1 VGTAKQGLRPELNS
15 VAAAR
20 PPCLERWLAA
30 IQRCSRSAGRFAVTR
45 PPNSSAPRSTWLL
58 GHAAA
63 VFAFLYLPIAVLIVY
78 SFNGQGVGGF
88 PPQGLTLDWYRT
100 LFRDGPIWDSVF
112 NSLQVGLAAMV
123 IALAFGV
130 PAALALDRADFPGK
144 ALFRR
149 LVLLPLILPGII
161 TGLSLLMLF
170 DLIDLKLSLLTI
182 MLGHG
187 TALISVA
194 TTEVFAGLQ
203 KLDRAQ
209 EEASLDLGADYWQTF
224 WRVTVPNLKLPILG
238 AALLIFT
245 LSMDEIAVSFFL
257 IGRDN
262 TLPLEIWGRLRRGI
276 TPEINAVS
284 TIIFVFSLVTIV
296 VWYRLRVRAEG
307 SVEAGTELIASG
319 DPATV

>member
-1 VGTAKQGLRPELNS
+1 VEFSMTNS
-15 VAAAR
+15 R
-20 PPCLERWLAA
+20 
-30 IQRCSRSAGRFAVTR
+30 G
-45 PPNSSAPRSTWLL
+45 PRLL
-58 GHAAA
+58 SIHALV
-63 VFAFLYLPIAVLIVY
+63 VFGFLYLPIGALILY
-78 SFNGQGVGGF
+78 SFNGAGVGGF
-88 PPQGLTLDWYRT
+88 PPRDLTLNWYRL
-100 LFRDGPIWDSVF
+100 LFQDDAIWTSVL
-112 NSLQVGLAAMV
+112 NSVIVALSAMG
-123 IALAFGV
+123 IALVFGI
-130 PAALALDRADFPGK
+130 PAALALDRANFPGK

-170 DLIDLKLSLLTI
+170 RQWEVKLSLFTI
-182 MLGHG
+182 ILGHG

-209 EEASLDLGADYWQTF
+209 EEASLDLGANYWQTF
-224 WRVTVPNLKLPILG
+224 WRITIPNLRLSIIG

-276 TPEINAVS
+276 TPEINAIS
-284 TIIFVFSLVTIV
+284 TIIFLFSLAVIV
-296 VWYRLRVRAEG
+296 IWYRLRLRSGLRGAADIAAPLAETTIG
-307 SVEAGTELIASG
+307 
-319 DPATV
+319 